1 MCPSSG
7 KTSLLQ
13 TSLQAFKL
21 PGIQNTTVCLT
32 TPVVACD
39 KMAVEP
45 ISSVLNWAN
54 NDPNA
59 VSSLENMGLT
69 DSLVIS
75 LFAMPAPQIKSKTLD
90 FSSSITFCAVPI
102 RDEICSKQ
110 YFQIF
115 FSFDLMTTKFC
126 KSKRSGLS
134 KKCGYHISN
143 RKIKVCQISYKYRL
157 SLSSI

>member
-69 DSLVIS
+69 DSLVTS
-75 LFAMPAPQIKSKTLD
+75 LFAMQHHRSKVKHW
-90 FSSSITFCAVPI
+90 TFLP
-102 RDEICSKQ
+102 
-110 YFQIF
+110 
-115 FSFDLMTTKFC
+115 L
-126 KSKRSGLS
+126 
-134 KKCGYHISN
+134 
-143 RKIKVCQISYKYRL
+143 
-157 SLSSI
+157 